1 MKGPGKMLPL
11 VLKMVTRKPAT
22 VLYPF
27 VKVEMP
33 DKFRGKLAFDA
44 EKCIGCKMCM
54 KDCPSNAI
62 FIEKIGEKKFKCDV
76 YLDRCVYCGQCV
88 DTCPK
93 DALRNTKDYEL
104 AGYNRESLKVNI
116 G

>member
-1 MKGPGKMLPL
+1 MKGPGKMLPF
-11 VLKMVTRKPAT
+11 VLNMLMRKPAT
-22 VLYPF
+22 VFYPS

-33 DKFRGKLAFDA
+33 DRFRGKLAFEAD
-44 EKCIGCKMCM
+44 KCIGCKLCM
-54 KDCPSNAI
+54 KDCPSDAI
-62 FIEKIGEKKFKCDV
+62 FIEKIGEKKFSCTV

-104 AGYNRESLKVNI
+104 AGYNRDSLKVNI

>member
-11 VLKMVTRKPAT
+11 VLKMLFHKTAT
-22 VLYPF
+22 AFYP
-27 VKVEMP
+27 KVAVVMP
-33 DKFRGKLAFDA
+33 DRFRGKLAFEA
-44 EKCIGCKMCM
+44 EKCIGCKLCM
-54 KDCPSNAI
+54 KDCPSDAI
-62 FIEKIGEKKFKCDV
+62 YIEKIGEKKFSCTV

>member
-1 MKGPGKMLPL
+1 MKGPGKMLPF
-11 VLKMVTRKPAT
+11 VLLMASKKPAT

-33 DKFRGKLAFDA
+33 ENFRGKLKFDA
-44 EKCIGCKMCM
+44 EKCIGCKLCM
-54 KDCPSNAI
+54 KDCPSDAI
-62 FIEKIGEKKFKCDV
+62 FIEKLEEKKFKCEV
-76 YLDRCVYCGQCV
+76 YLDRCVYCGQCA

-93 DALRNTKDYEL
+93 DALKNSKEYEL
-104 AGYNRESLKVNI
+104 AGYNRPSLKVNI